1 MLIEFFLFLLFIGIC
16 VIIYRLYATKEPQS
30 KTVDV
35 LMQTVQ
41 GVNERFDKVA
51 KELGGISELGRG
63 MKEFQKDF
71 ESFFNNPKLRGN
83 LGEQVLSALLE
94 QVLPKE
100 NYKLQYSLSQGKKV
114 DAIIKTDKGVIPIDS
129 KFPFENYRKYVR
141 ADDKK
146 EKESFFKLYS
156 RDVQTH
162 IDAINEK
169 YIRPGEGTVDFAL
182 MYIPSESIY
191 YDTILDEAISKY
203 ATDKRVLIVSPNS
216 FYYFLKVILM
226 GLEGKRV
233 EETAKRILDSIKG
246 LQKQSQNFEGE
257 LSTLNKHVTNA
268 KNSMDTV
275 NSEYRQIGN
284 QINNIRMLK

>member
-1 MLIEFFLFLLFIGIC
+1 M
-16 VIIYRLYATKEPQS
+16 VKEPES
-30 KTVDV
+30 KTIDV

-51 KELGGISELGRG
+51 KELGGISELGKG

-83 LGEQVLSALLE
+83 VGEQVLSNLLG
-94 QVLPKE
+94 QVLPKKA
-100 NYKLQYSLSQGKKV
+100 YKLQYSLSQGKKV
-114 DAIIKTDKGVIPIDS
+114 DAIIKTDKGIIPIDS
-129 KFPFENYRKYVR
+129 KFPLENYRKYVK
-141 ADDKK
+141 ANDKK
-146 EKESFFKLYS
+146 EKNALFKTYTK
-156 RDVQTH
+156 DVQAH

-169 YIRPGEGTVDFAL
+169 YIRPNEGTVDFAI

-191 YDTILDEAISKY
+191 YDTILDETISTH
-203 ATDKRVLIVSPNS
+203 ATNKRVLIVSPNS

-226 GLEGKRV
+226 GLEGKKV
-233 EETAKRILDSIKG
+233 EETAKRILDLIKG
-246 LQKQSQNFEGE
+246 LQKQSENFEGK

-275 NSEYRQIGN
+275 NSEYQQIGN
-284 QINNIRMLK
+284 QIKNIRLLK